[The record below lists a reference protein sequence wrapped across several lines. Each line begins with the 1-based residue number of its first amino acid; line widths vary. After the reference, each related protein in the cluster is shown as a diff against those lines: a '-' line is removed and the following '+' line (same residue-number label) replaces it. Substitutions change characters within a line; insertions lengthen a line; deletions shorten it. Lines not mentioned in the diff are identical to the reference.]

1 MEGLNQDGI
10 AVAVVGKHDVL
21 VATARADGESSHI
34 VRVEFAD
41 GFDIDMEF
49 VGWCGGGEGRLGRL
63 GLGGS

>member
-1 MEGLNQDGI
+1 MEGPNQDGI

-49 VGWCGGGEGRLGRL
+49 VR
-63 GLGGS
+63 GS